1 MRIALVNRFCP
12 PDPAPTGLAMAELA
26 ADLAAAM
33 PEAEV
38 RIFTT
43 GGSYRNGGDVAATDI
58 DGCVGVTRVPPVG
71 FGARGVGRLVA
82 SLIDGRRLA
91 ARATAWADTVISL
104 TDPPLQ
110 GFWMGRATRRR
121 RVRWAEWT
129 MDLYPQAFVAAG
141 LAGAGNPI
149 VGALAGAQ
157 RRRAPDLDIC
167 LGPAQLDHVRRDR
180 GNGRAGLLLPTGL
193 FDSEPLDPPD
203 WRRTES
209 RRVLAYAGN
218 LGEAHSA
225 DSVARLVER
234 ASPERFLFL
243 LAPHGSRA
251 EALWRRLE
259 GAPHVQW
266 SERLDASAL
275 DHADAH
281 IVSLRPGWEHV
292 CVPSKAL
299 SAFSRGRPVL
309 FLGPAESDSWRFACG
324 AGWLVPEPPTDAAI
338 DAALASVA
346 DPASLAEATEAAV
359 AAHARLA
366 GIRAEGLSRLIDWL
380 RSARR

>member
-1 MRIALVNRFCP
+1 
-12 PDPAPTGLAMAELA
+12 
-26 ADLAAAM
+26 
-33 PEAEV
+33 
-38 RIFTT
+38 
-43 GGSYRNGGDVAATDI
+43 
-58 DGCVGVTRVPPVG
+58 
-71 FGARGVGRLVA
+71 
-82 SLIDGRRLA
+82 
-91 ARATAWADTVISL
+91 
-104 TDPPLQ
+104 
-110 GFWMGRATRRR
+110 MGRAARRR

-141 LAGAGNPI
+141 LAGVRNPI

-167 LGPAQLDHVRRDR
+167 LGPAQLDHVRRER
-180 GNGRAGLLLPTGL
+180 GTGRAGLVLPTGL
-193 FDSEPLDPPD
+193 FDSEPLDPPE
-203 WRRTES
+203 WRRDES
-209 RRVLAYAGN
+209 RTVLAYAGN

-243 LAPHGSRA
+243 FAPHGSRA
-251 EALWRRLE
+251 DVLRHRLD
-259 GAPHVQW
+259 GAPHVRW
-266 SERLDASAL
+266 SERLDAAAL

-309 FLGPAESDSWRFACG
+309 FLGSADSDSWRFARG
-324 AGWLVPEPPTDAAI
+324 AGWLVPEPPSDAAI
-338 DAALASVA
+338 DAALEAVA
-346 DPASLAEATEAAV
+346 DPAALAAATEAAV

-366 GIRAEGLSRLIDWL
+366 GIRAEGLSRLLEWL
-380 RSARR
+380 RAGRASP